1 MEEMELAVQAV
12 STPMVQMWINWMLF
26 IFMASIL
33 FVWKHKSARIV
44 LASFILTL
52 PVALLIFN
60 LTKSAHLIGVAHIM
74 IWGPLAYFLFK
85 SDLKEPS
92 FRPKS
97 TYGIWVILLLI
108 TIAISLV
115 FDVRDAVLIMFG
127 MK

>member
-44 LASFILTL
+44 LASFILTV
-52 PVALLIFN
+52 PVALLVFN
-60 LTKSAHLIGVAHIM
+60 LTKSAHLTGVAHII

-92 FRPKS
+92 FRLKS
-97 TYGIWVILLLI
+97 AYGIWIVLLLTTI
-108 TIAISLV
+108 TISLV
-115 FDVRDAVLIMFG
+115 FDVRDAVLIMLG